1 VAYLAIHVCLSQRNK
16 RRDDAR
22 QVIAVK
28 EVAYAGLQLCVCC
41 YGHCVA
47 FIAVLTFTPTWENSM
62 IDENDTELDL
72 TDPLVAGILSLAFMI
87 QGTSDDLP
95 PNVMEVIRDIVDE
108 ERN

>member
-1 VAYLAIHVCLSQRNK
+1 
-16 RRDDAR
+16 
-22 QVIAVK
+22 
-28 EVAYAGLQLCVCC
+28 
-41 YGHCVA
+41 
-47 FIAVLTFTPTWENSM
+47 M

>member
-1 VAYLAIHVCLSQRNK
+1 VAYLAVHVCLGQRNK

-28 EVAYAGLQLCVCC
+28 EVCDAGLQLCVCC
-41 YGHCVA
+41 YG
-47 FIAVLTFTPTWENSM
+47 L
-62 IDENDTELDL
+62 DENDTELDL